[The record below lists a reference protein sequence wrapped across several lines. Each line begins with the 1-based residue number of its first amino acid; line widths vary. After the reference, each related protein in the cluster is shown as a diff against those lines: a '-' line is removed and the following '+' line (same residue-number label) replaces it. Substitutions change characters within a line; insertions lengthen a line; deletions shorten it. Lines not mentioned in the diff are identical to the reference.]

1 MCGEEQTKILYNKWR
16 LDEVGW
22 KSGDIVPRPRS
33 VEEFGQKFMEQLG
46 GGTIE
51 HARAFDA
58 SMVEAFQPLV
68 ESPFGQLYFQ
78 FLVVPIDEAQTWWD
92 NKYSETATPDG
103 KLKR

>member
-1 MCGEEQTKILYNKWR
+1 M
-16 LDEVGW
+16 
-22 KSGDIVPRPRS
+22 
-33 VEEFGQKFMEQLG
+33 
-46 GGTIE
+46 E

-78 FLVVPIDEAQTWWD
+78 FLVVPIEEAQTWWD
-92 NKYSETATPDG
+92 DKYSETATPDG